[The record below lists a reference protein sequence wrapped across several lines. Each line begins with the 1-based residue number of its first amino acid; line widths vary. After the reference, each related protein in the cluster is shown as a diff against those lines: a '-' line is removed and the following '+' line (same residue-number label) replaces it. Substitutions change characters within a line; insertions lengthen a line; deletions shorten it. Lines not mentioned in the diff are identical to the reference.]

1 MISIF
6 KLSSSFWNGDFHD
19 CFQRGYEE
27 KRASVGA
34 NEGAK
39 NASFHQRLP
48 LKISYGF
55 LIFCFSR
62 STPYSVL
69 RTTRSVVGTVDT

>member
-34 NEGAK
+34 K
-39 NASFHQRLP
+39 NAASSQLP
-48 LKISYGF
+48 
-55 LIFCFSR
+55 SR
-62 STPYSVL
+62 S
-69 RTTRSVVGTVDT
+69 VDYFVRLIPLSIKDYH